1 VDLESDVSVTRGR
14 TIAEAEE
21 MILEAVRDHNG
32 SYTPGEVVRIVRKRS
47 DIREDVARAAL
58 WFLLDRRSIVLTPNW
73 RVAAVPKP
81 AS

>member
-1 VDLESDVSVTRGR
+1 MSVTRGR
-14 TIAEAEE
+14 TIAEAED
-21 MILEAVRDHNG
+21 MILEAVRDHSG
-32 SYTPGEVVRIVRKRS
+32 SYTPGEVVKIVRKKG

-73 RVAAVPKP
+73 RVAATSTP